1 MAAVAWYARGHV
13 VRPIRIFGAIAVAG
27 GPAAVAAF
35 AGVAVPRAALAMS
48 AALALAF
55 SINRRPLRKPRRPVA
70 RRFAWIAAAATMLAA
85 MSTDVPPSGG
95 MSAEIYVTADLVVA
109 LIVFLLIIAVVI
121 RMARGIAADRED
133 RLLVGALGGVVVFAA
148 LWIDALPLHSAAWNY
163 PWWALLGA
171 GHARAHGNMRRP

>member
-1 MAAVAWYARGHV
+1 
-13 VRPIRIFGAIAVAG
+13 
-27 GPAAVAAF
+27 
-35 AGVAVPRAALAMS
+35 
-48 AALALAF
+48 
-55 SINRRPLRKPRRPVA
+55 
-70 RRFAWIAAAATMLAA
+70 
-85 MSTDVPPSGG
+85 
-95 MSAEIYVTADLVVA
+95 VTADLVVA

-148 LWIDALPLHSAAWNY
+148 LWIDALPVHSAAWNY